1 MNYNSNSNS
10 NATPTADESFTD
22 ASIKNLTGVLGTVLD
37 ISITE
42 IDEYLRDG
50 GETKKTKGGASELRR
65 RRTAAQTQVEINRDR
80 QQLGLNAQNNLSR
93 NDAREA
99 LHMARNTQHTL
110 LELQQQVGRMAGV
123 LDKVSEQQDDMRKTQ
138 EDINEGVKSI
148 RKTLKRGLSSRECT
162 GNRKFIEAFVIL
174 SASAGVAAFTMNFFS
189 FMQPH
194 AFGLYT
200 GLGMSKASKCFNEL
214 VNIIFE
220 LLKKLINMT
229 ISLNKVI
236 YSSGS
241 VFLDAIPLGIGKLA
255 IAALLIFLIFINIT
269 LIHILF
275 SVLGIKKQGIIYLIH
290 TTGSYISNIF
300 TALFNSLP
308 TSLQDFGAAGEYIDA
323 LFEGL
328 FNMNCIDTFKALFG
342 FIKDMLKDFLTELV
356 KNALPSMPKMPKMPS
371 MPQMPKLFGGDRSTS
386 PMSSTLTPSVTIS
399 DFKTFFESKKSV
411 VAFNKLVRSVNKS
424 KKSTKKSMTSN
435 GSIVM
440 ERGFRQAEVLFVITS
455 MGTQTMNIILKLLI
469 NNKISKVEENLIK
482 GVLKSAEMYN
492 SKSKPKPKK
501 SSMKSTMKTFMSP
514 KMKYSKKKMRSIS
527 LSPKTTITASA
538 AAAAA
543 AAGGSYYK
551 KK

>member
-1 MNYNSNSNS
+1 MTSNSNNNS
-10 NATPTADESFTD
+10 NATPTANESFVD
-22 ASIKNLTGVLGTVLD
+22 VSIKNLTGVLGKVLD
-37 ISITE
+37 TSITE
-42 IDEYLRDG
+42 IDEYLRDDKKKQG
-50 GETKKTKGGASELRR
+50 GSSELRR
-65 RRTAAQTQVEINRDR
+65 RRTTAQTQVEINRDR
-80 QQLGLNAQNNLSR
+80 QQLGLNVQNNLSR

-275 SVLGIKKQGIIYLIH
+275 SVLGIKKQGIIYLIY
-290 TTGSYISNIF
+290 TTSSYISNIF
-300 TALFNSLP
+300 TALFSSLP

-323 LFEGL
+323 IF
-328 FNMNCIDTFKALFG
+328 
-342 FIKDMLKDFLTELV
+342 
-356 KNALPSMPKMPKMPS
+356 
-371 MPQMPKLFGGDRSTS
+371 Q
-386 PMSSTLTPSVTIS
+386 
-399 DFKTFFESKKSV
+399 
-411 VAFNKLVRSVNKS
+411 
-424 KKSTKKSMTSN
+424 
-435 GSIVM
+435 
-440 ERGFRQAEVLFVITS
+440 GFRDEL
-455 MGTQTMNIILKLLI
+455 
-469 NNKISKVEENLIK
+469 
-482 GVLKSAEMYN
+482 Y
-492 SKSKPKPKK
+492 
-501 SSMKSTMKTFMSP
+501 
-514 KMKYSKKKMRSIS
+514 
-527 LSPKTTITASA
+527 
-538 AAAAA
+538 
-543 AAGGSYYK
+543 
-551 KK
+551 

>member
-1 MNYNSNSNS
+1 MNSNS
-10 NATPTADESFTD
+10 NATPIPDESFVD
-22 ASIKNLTGVLGTVLD
+22 ASIKNLTGVLGKVLD
-37 ISITE
+37 TSITE
-42 IDEYLRDG
+42 IDEYLRDD
-50 GETKKTKGGASELRR
+50 KKKQGGASETNGLRR
-65 RRTAAQTQVEINRDR
+65 RRTTAQTQEEINRDR
-80 QQLGLNAQNNLSR
+80 QQLGLNAQNHLSR

-162 GNRKFIEAFVIL
+162 GNTKLFEAFVIL
-174 SASAGVAAFTMNFFS
+174 SVSAGVAAFTMNFFS

-275 SVLGIKKQGIIYLIH
+275 SVLGIKKQGIIYLIY
-290 TTGSYISNIF
+290 TTSSYISNIF
-300 TALFNSLP
+300 TALFSSLP

-323 LFEGL
+323 IFQGL
-328 FNMNCIDTFKALFG
+328 FGMNCVDTLKTLFG
-342 FIKDMLKDFLTELV
+342 FIKDMLKSFLTEIV
-356 KNALPSMPKMPKMPS
+356 KNALPGMPKMPKMPK
-371 MPQMPKLFGGDRSTS
+371 MPEMPKLFGGERSTS
-386 PMSSTLTPSVTIS
+386 PMSSTLTPSLTS
-399 DFKTFFESKKSV
+399 DFKTFFESKKSLD
-411 VAFNKLVRSVNKS
+411 AFNKLVRSVNKS
-424 KKSTKKSMTSN
+424 KKLTKKSMTSDI
-435 GSIVM
+435 SVVI

-455 MGTQTMNIILKLLI
+455 MGTQTMNIILKLLMY
-469 NNKISKVEENLIK
+469 NKISKVEENLIK
-482 GVLKSAEMYN
+482 GVLKSAEMYK

-501 SSMKSTMKTFMSP
+501 SMKSSMKSTTTMKSTMKA
-514 KMKYSKKKMRSIS
+514 KMKPSRFITKKNSS
-527 LSPKTTITASA
+527 FLSPKTTVTAS
-538 AAAAA
+538 AAA

>member
-1 MNYNSNSNS
+1 MNSNSNNNS
-10 NATPTADESFTD
+10 NSTPIPDESFVD
-22 ASIKNLTGVLGTVLD
+22 VSIKNLTDVLEKVLD

-42 IDEYLRDG
+42 IDEFLIDD

-65 RRTAAQTQVEINRDR
+65 RRTAAQTQEEINRDR
-80 QQLGLNAQNNLSR
+80 QQLGLNAQNHLSR

-255 IAALLIFLIFINIT
+255 IVALLIFLIFINIT

-290 TTGSYISNIF
+290 TTCSYISNIF

-308 TSLQDFGAAGEYIDA
+308 TSLQDLGVAGEYIDA
-323 LFEGL
+323 IFQGL
-328 FNMNCIDTFKALFG
+328 FGMNCIDALKTLFG
-342 FIKDMLKDFLTELV
+342 FIKDVLKDFLTEIV
-356 KNALPSMPKMPKMPS
+356 KNALPGMPKMPKMPE
-371 MPQMPKLFGGDRSTS
+371 MPKLFGGNRSTS
-386 PMSSTLTPSVTIS
+386 PMSSTLTPSVTVS
-399 DFKTFFESKKSV
+399 DFKTFLESKKSV
-411 VAFNKLVRSVNKS
+411 DAFNKLVRSVNKS
-424 KKSTKKSMTSN
+424 KKSTKKSMTFDFSV
-435 GSIVM
+435 VM

-455 MGTQTMNIILKLLI
+455 MGTQTMNIILKLLMY
-469 NNKISKVEENLIK
+469 NKISKVEENLIK

-501 SSMKSTMKTFMSP
+501 SMKSTMKTFMSP
-514 KMKYSKKKMRSIS
+514 KMKYSKKMRSIS

-543 AAGGSYYK
+543 AAAGGSYYK

>member
-1 MNYNSNSNS
+1 MNSNSNNNS
-10 NATPTADESFTD
+10 NATPTADESFVD
-22 ASIKNLTGVLGTVLD
+22 ASIKNLTGVLGKVLD
-37 ISITE
+37 TSITE
-42 IDEYLRDG
+42 IDEYLRDD
-50 GETKKTKGGASELRR
+50 KKKQGGASETNGLRR
-65 RRTAAQTQVEINRDR
+65 RRVAQTQETQEELTSR
-80 QQLGLNAQNNLSR
+80 QQLGLNAQNHLSR
-93 NDAREA
+93 NDATEA

-148 RKTLKRGLSSRECT
+148 RKTLKRGLSSRECD

-255 IAALLIFLIFINIT
+255 IVALLIFLIFINIT

-275 SVLGIKKQGIIYLIH
+275 IVLGIKKQGIIYLIH
-290 TTGSYISNIF
+290 TTCSYISTIF

-308 TSLQDFGAAGEYIDA
+308 TSLQDLGAAGEYIDA
-323 LFEGL
+323 IFQGL
-328 FNMNCIDTFKALFG
+328 FGMNCIDTLKTLFG

-356 KNALPSMPKMPKMPS
+356 RNALPGMPKMPKMPKL
-371 MPQMPKLFGGDRSTS
+371 PEMPKLFGGERSTS
-386 PMSSTLTPSVTIS
+386 PMSSTLTPSVTVS

-411 VAFNKLVRSVNKS
+411 DAFNTLIRSVNKS
-424 KKSTKKSMTSN
+424 KKSTKKLMTSDF
-435 GSIVM
+435 SIVM

-492 SKSKPKPKK
+492 SKSKPMKSSTKSTMSPKMKFTMK
-501 SSMKSTMKTFMSP
+501 SSMKSMLKH
-514 KMKYSKKKMRSIS
+514 SKKIPTIS
-527 LSPKTTITASA
+527 LSSKTTLS
-538 AAAAA
+538 AA
-543 AAGGSYYK
+543 AAGGSYNK